1 MMNLYRYRHTASS
14 ANALPTIPGISFTE
28 TFRFTRE
35 SDISLDRAEDIW
47 NRHNCLLFELYY
59 TQTSNIFYVLLSDSI
74 EVSLLD
80 YKHFILDNFYT
91 DITHTYDYSVLRV
104 IPLFLEQFQKRIRT
118 RQYLNDVQRSIPFP
132 PTELAYHQQ
141 FVEKVNIYSYM
152 DEYELPLIRACLYE
166 SQDIVK
172 DEKEYRPDGVK
183 VSELKED
190 FEELSLLTKSL

>member
-1 MMNLYRYRHTASS
+1 MMNLYRYRHIASS
-14 ANALPTIPGISFTE
+14 MNALPAIPGISFTE

-35 SDISLDRAEDIW
+35 SDISLDRAEEVW

-59 TQTSNIFYVLLSDSI
+59 NQTSSIYYILLSDSI
-74 EVSLLD
+74 ELSSFD
-80 YKHFILDNFYT
+80 YKHLILDDFYI
-91 DITHTYDYSVLRV
+91 DITHTYDYSVLRI
-104 IPLFLEQFQKRIRT
+104 IPLFLTRFQKRIRT
-118 RQYLNDVQRSIPFP
+118 RRYLNDVQRSIPFP

-152 DEYELPLIRACLYE
+152 DEYELPLIRTYLYE

-172 DEKEYRPDGVK
+172 EEKEYHPDGVK
-183 VSELKED
+183 ISELKED